1 MYYELSI
8 VYLPKTAAAKDDL
21 IPPYR
26 EGGRGERVRGEREG
40 GVQGREGEEGGRVR
54 REGGRRGKGG
64 REREGVL
71 FSRLVVLHMLTRA
84 LL

>member
-1 MYYELSI
+1 MSI

-40 GVQGREGEEGGRVR
+40 GVQGREGEEGGR
-54 REGGRRGKGG
+54 RG
-64 REREGVL
+64 EEGVL
-71 FSRLVVLHMLTRA
+71 LSRFVVLHMLTRA